1 MVKWYSVRLLNTYHE
16 NVDSIISSE
25 TIIPEKTRS
34 MFERSKIS
42 FHDSFFV
49 RNKQP
54 MYFSLLYWLHNSWFL
69 FMTTQ
74 IKLP

>member
-1 MVKWYSVRLLNTYHE
+1 MKWYSVRLLNIYHE
-16 NVDSIISSE
+16 NVDSIILSE

-34 MFERSKIS
+34 MFDRSRII

-54 MYFSLLYWLHNSWFL
+54 LYISLYYIDCIIVDFHSCQLR
-69 FMTTQ
+69 
-74 IKLP
+74 

>member
-1 MVKWYSVRLLNTYHE
+1 MKWYSMRLLNTYHE

-34 MFERSKIS
+34 RFARSKIS

-54 MYFSLLYWLHNSWFL
+54 MYFSLYYIDCIIVDFYSNQLR
-69 FMTTQ
+69 
-74 IKLP
+74 